1 MKRKLADSRG
11 LTLVESLCTVV
22 ILILLGLMLNTG
34 LNLAVKTY
42 HDATAGSETQLLLST
57 AVAALSDEL
66 RYARSVQVDGD
77 RLKSYNSTSYGDN
90 VTITY
95 DTGYDTGQIFVG
107 GMRLLPA
114 GAYRNG
120 LYEVTQLDITYTDA
134 SSLFTIFLK
143 VAEAGGTI
151 SAETTVTVRCL
162 DGETAPLSGEGGDP

>member
-1 MKRKLADSRG
+1 MKRKLADDRG

-42 HDATAGSETQLLLST
+42 HDVTADSETQLLLST

-66 RYARSVQVDGD
+66 RYARSVQVNGTA
-77 RLKSYNSTSYGDN
+77 LKSYNSTSYGDN

-95 DTGYDTGQIFVG
+95 DSGQILAG

-120 LYEVTQLDITYTDA
+120 LYKVTQLDITYA
-134 SSLFTIFLK
+134 APCFTVHLK
-143 VAEAGGTI
+143 VAEADGGA

-162 DGETAPLSGEGGDP
+162 DGETAPLSGEEGDP

>member
-42 HDATAGSETQLLLST
+42 HDVTADSETQLLLST

-66 RYARSVQVDGD
+66 RYARSVQADGGGQ
-77 RLKSYNSTSYGDN
+77 LVSYNSTSYGDN

-95 DTGYDTGQIFVG
+95 DTGQILAG

>member
-1 MKRKLADSRG
+1 MKRKLADDRG

-42 HDATAGSETQLLLST
+42 HDVTAGSETQLLLST

-95 DTGYDTGQIFVG
+95 DTGQIFVG

-120 LYEVTQLDITYTDA
+120 LYEVTQLDIKYTA
-134 SSLFTIFLK
+134 PYFTVSLK

>member
-1 MKRKLADSRG
+1 MKRKLADDRG

-42 HDATAGSETQLLLST
+42 HDVTADSETQLLLST

-90 VTITY
+90 VTIT
-95 DTGYDTGQIFVG
+95 YDTGQIFVG

>member
-1 MKRKLADSRG
+1 MKRKLADDRG

-42 HDATAGSETQLLLST
+42 HDVTADSETQLLLST

-120 LYEVTQLDITYTDA
+120 LYEVTQLDITYA
-134 SSLFTIFLK
+134 APCFTVHLK
-143 VAEAGGTI
+143 VAEADGGA

-162 DGETAPLSGEGGDP
+162 DGETAPLSGEEGDP